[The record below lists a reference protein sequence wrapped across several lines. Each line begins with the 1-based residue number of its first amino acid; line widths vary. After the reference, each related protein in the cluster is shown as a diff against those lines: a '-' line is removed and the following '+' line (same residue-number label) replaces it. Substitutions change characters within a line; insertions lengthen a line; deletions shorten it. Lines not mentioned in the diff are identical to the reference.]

1 MIEPTSRHSRTATA
15 AIAEPL
21 FPDESAW
28 PRTQPPQDW
37 AAGRSLPAATALD
50 SRANELLSAYLD
62 SLLNSRGVPLKD
74 FMWDLEREIL
84 RTSLKMTHG
93 HQKNSA
99 AILGIK
105 PTTMFQKMLKFAL
118 NPRRMKLTEKLQA
131 PPPGAAENRLMAPG
145 RPF

>member
-1 MIEPTSRHSRTATA
+1 MIEPTSSHSRTATV

-21 FPDESAW
+21 LPDESTW
-28 PRTQPPQDW
+28 PRTQQPQDW
-37 AAGRSLPAATALD
+37 ALGKSLRAAPAPD
-50 SRANELLSAYLD
+50 SCADELLSAYLD

-84 RTSLKMTHG
+84 LASLKMTRG

-99 AILGIK
+99 AILGLK
-105 PTTMFQKMLKFAL
+105 PTTLFQKMLKFAL

-131 PPPGAAENRLMAPG
+131 PPPRAAENRLMAPG

>member
-1 MIEPTSRHSRTATA
+1 MIEPTSSHSRTATV

-21 FPDESAW
+21 LPDESTW
-28 PRTQPPQDW
+28 PRKQPPPDW
-37 AAGRSLPAATALD
+37 TAAKSLRAAPALD
-50 SRANELLSAYLD
+50 SRADELLSAYMD

-84 RTSLKMTHG
+84 RTSLKMTRG

-118 NPRRMKLTEKLQA
+118 NPRRMKLAEKLHA
-131 PPPGAAENRLMAPG
+131 PPPWGGAE
-145 RPF
+145 